1 MNGKL
6 YRFLKGI
13 LEIMMLLSCVLF
25 AFSIFYLLYMFSNG
39 VDISMSKIVNKAY
52 SLILLL
58 MSIIVLRLFLK
69 LLKEIEVG
77 KFSKE
82 SISISNKIGKIFLL
96 AAILVSIPYN
106 LEVDKS
112 GFGILEY
119 NDSLFSILG
128 VNITFLSVLLI
139 FNCLTFTLIPFLID
153 RIIEVTEENKYII

>member
-25 AFSIFYLLYMFSNG
+25 ALSIFYLLYMLSNG

-106 LEVDKS
+106 LEIDKS

>member
-13 LEIMMLLSCVLF
+13 LEIMMLFSCVLF
-25 AFSIFYLLYMFSNG
+25 AFSIFYPLYMLSNG
-39 VDISMSKIVNKAY
+39 ADISMFKIVNKAY

-106 LEVDKS
+106 LEIDKS

>member
-6 YRFLKGI
+6 YRFLKGV

-25 AFSIFYLLYMFSNG
+25 AFSIFYLLYMLSNG

-106 LEVDKS
+106 LEIDKS

>member
-6 YRFLKGI
+6 YRFLKVI

-25 AFSIFYLLYMFSNG
+25 AFSIFYFLYMISNG
-39 VDISMSKIVNKAY
+39 ADISMSKIVNKAY

-58 MSIIVLRLFLK
+58 MSMIVLRLFLK

-77 KFSKE
+77 KFRKK

-106 LEVDKS
+106 LEIDKS